1 MPAKAELDRWYNGLS
16 PQQKSEARKAGE
28 TGQLTDALADS
39 LQEAGLLKGGKA
51 DRSGSRDVTTYLKT
65 RH

>member
-1 MPAKAELDRWYNGLS
+1 MPGKAELDRWYNSLS
-16 PQQKSEARKAGE
+16 PQQKAEARKAGE

-39 LQEAGLLKGGKA
+39 LQEAGLLKGGKK
-51 DRSGSRDVTTYLKT
+51 DSSGSRDVTTYLKT